1 MSRTGGERKAHK
13 IHRVP
18 IIKGLITHAKHKAIK
33 PKNTGKLGKGHK
45 QGVRLAFWKYHLT
58 A

>member
-33 PKNTGKLGKGHK
+33 PKNTGKLGKGHQQSVK
-45 QGVRLAFWKYHLT
+45 LAF
-58 A
+58 